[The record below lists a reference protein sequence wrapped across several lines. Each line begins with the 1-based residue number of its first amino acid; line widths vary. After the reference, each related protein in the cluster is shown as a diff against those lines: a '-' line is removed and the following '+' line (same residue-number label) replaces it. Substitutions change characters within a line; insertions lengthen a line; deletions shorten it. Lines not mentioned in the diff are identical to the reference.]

1 MRTVLTILAASAVI
15 SAAPP
20 PTAEMPRVG
29 EPPAPW
35 LDHHDRAQAAACR
48 ARIEQVRAENGQPRL
63 DRQVARPG
71 EGYLMAAVD
80 KRVDGCAVM
89 QMLHDIDD
97 IRPMPEVEPRRT
109 LLMPAR

>member
-1 MRTVLTILAASAVI
+1 MRNVLTILAASAVV
-15 SAAPP
+15 SAS
-20 PTAEMPRVG
+20 
-29 EPPAPW
+29 PAPGPVPPRRAEPVQPS
-35 LDHHDRAQAAACR
+35 LSDRDADRAAACR
-48 ARIEQVRAENGQPRL
+48 QRIEQVRAQSGQPRL

-80 KRVDGCAVM
+80 KRIDGCAVM

-97 IRPMPEVEPRRT
+97 IRPMPEVEPRRA